1 MEARKIVSPFPPK
14 PLVARLSH
22 TRWMNSKDATK
33 TIRTQVRQLTS
44 SPHLGKWCYF
54 VTLFT
59 RFRGLNHTLC
69 PAGRNMQAADR
80 LWRDYGNLILFQP
93 IRKNRKKP
101 AVLILPRRMK
111 KDETSTTGS
120 RAEARRCIIIIRHR
134 HRW

>member
-1 MEARKIVSPFPPK
+1 MGKPPPFH
-14 PLVARLSH
+14 H
-22 TRWMNSKDATK
+22 TFSEPKDATK
-33 TIRTQVRQLTS
+33 TIRRRARQLTS

-93 IRKNRKKP
+93 ICKNRKKP

-111 KDETSTTGS
+111 KEETSTTGT
-120 RAEARRCIIIIRHR
+120 RAEARRTSSDATA
-134 HRW
+134 